1 LRRNGN
7 DEKEAAMT
15 KKGGTKKGRPA
26 VTQTRQNGEET
37 RTKIVNAAELLFGR
51 QSFDTVSLR
60 DITVEAGVTLA
71 LASYHFRTKEN
82 LFAAVVTRRAEV
94 LNRIRRERLA
104 ALDRKGKPT
113 LEGLLDAFMRPLF
126 EQMKANDEGWR
137 AYLLLLA
144 SMGTS
149 ERWLPYLHE
158 NFDETASLFIE
169 RLKAILPD
177 VEEEDLLRGFSMIL
191 VLMLQTVSKN
201 KRLDTLSDGRYLS
214 ADLDKSYTVL
224 LTFALAGLNALRKT

>member
-1 LRRNGN
+1 MMT
-7 DEKEAAMT
+7 DEGAA
-15 KKGGTKKGRPA
+15 KKSRPA

-37 RTKIVNAAELLFGR
+37 RAKIINAAELLFGR
-51 QSFDTVSLR
+51 LSFDTVSLR
-60 DITVEAGVTLA
+60 DITIEAGVTLA

-82 LFAAVVTRRAEV
+82 LFAAVVARRAEV
-94 LNRIRRERLA
+94 MNRIRRERLA
-104 ALDRKGKPT
+104 ALDKKGKLT
-113 LEGLLDAFMRPLF
+113 LEALLDAFMHPLF
-126 EQMKANDEGWR
+126 EQMKGDDEGWR

-158 NFDETASLFIE
+158 NFDETANLFIE
-169 RLKAILPD
+169 RLKVLLPD

-201 KRLDTLSDGRYLS
+201 RRLDTLSDGRYLS
-214 ADLDKSYTVL
+214 SDLDKSYAL
-224 LTFALAGLNALRKT
+224 LLKFALAGLNALRKG